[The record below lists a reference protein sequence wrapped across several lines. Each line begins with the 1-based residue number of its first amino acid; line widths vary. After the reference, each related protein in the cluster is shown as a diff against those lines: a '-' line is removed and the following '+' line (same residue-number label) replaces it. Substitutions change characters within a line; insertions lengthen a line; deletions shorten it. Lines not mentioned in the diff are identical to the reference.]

1 MGEGEGRVIWWPK
14 QIKKVTKE
22 KSHFAC
28 SISLIVLYNKVNHT
42 LCNALRNKLFT
53 FCVNMYIA
61 KGYYEETRKVELI
74 LVKTPLFSILWKS
87 LILNNCLQLYCK
99 RDSSAGV
106 FLWILRNLKQHFFYR
121 TLPVCYKIENFTDFY
136 YTIFVYLNIRLIIR
150 WIFSDCHLCFLY

>member
-61 KGYYEETRKVELI
+61 KGYYEETKKVELI

-87 LILNNCLQLYCK
+87 LILNNFIVKETLAQ
-99 RDSSAGV
+99 V
-106 FLWILRNLKQHFFYR
+106 FSYEFWEIWNNTFFIEHYRFAIKSKILLIFTIPYLFTWILG
-121 TLPVCYKIENFTDFY
+121 
-136 YTIFVYLNIRLIIR
+136 
-150 WIFSDCHLCFLY
+150 